1 MTGDTRVSR
10 TATRRRCGG
19 WLLAACVAAGSLTLS
34 AAELVD
40 RVLAVVSGTVIT
52 LSDARIAMA
61 FKAVDT
67 SGAADPIA
75 VTLRWLVD
83 RQLVLDEVT
92 RYDRGDIE
100 PARVAA
106 ALSRLRSD
114 YASDEAY
121 STGLDRLG
129 LDPAGAHRWVEET
142 LRMQD
147 YLERRFDTMFPP
159 TDDELLDYYTRNPA
173 RFTRGGTLSAFEAV
187 KEDVRAVLQ
196 QQRQR
201 EAVESWLTRL
211 RRRANVS
218 ELYQPAR

>member
-1 MTGDTRVSR
+1 MERQ
-10 TATRRRCGG
+10 RRRAAGAAT
-19 WLLAACVAAGSLTLS
+19 LAVCVLAAGSLTLS

-61 FKAVDT
+61 FKSVDT
-67 SGAADPIA
+67 SGAGDPIA
-75 VTLRWLVD
+75 VTLHWLVD

-92 RYDRGDIE
+92 RYDSGDIA

-106 ALSRLRSD
+106 ALARLRSA
-114 YASDEAY
+114 YVSDEAY
-121 STGLDRLG
+121 ATGLAHLG
-129 LDPAGAHRWVEET
+129 LDPAGAHRWIEDT

-173 RFTRGGTLSAFEAV
+173 RFTRGGTLAAFESV
-187 KEDVRAVLQ
+187 KEDVRAVLE

-201 EAVESWLTRL
+201 EAVESWLVRL
-211 RRRANVS
+211 RRRANVN